1 MSEIMNKKQDYILR
15 GARVVDPSRGID
27 QKMDIGVKAG
37 KIIRPE
43 KLGKPEIIDLKGLVV
58 APGFIDLHVHLRQ
71 PGETDKETIRT
82 GTSAAAA
89 GGFTTII
96 AMPNTHPAADN
107 PGAIEYIR
115 RHTECEAVV
124 KVLPCGTITKG
135 REGKEMT
142 GIGSLKRT
150 GIVAIS
156 DDGDCV
162 QNHELMRHVLEYSRT
177 FKLPILDHCEDKI
190 LAGNGVMHEGYW
202 STVLGLCG
210 IPAAAEEL
218 MVARDII
225 LAEMTD
231 WKIHIQHVSTAGSV
245 RMIQDAQKRNIPV
258 SAEVTPHHLILTD
271 ETVKSFDANY
281 KINPPLRSEEHRK
294 ALIKGLKN
302 GTITVIASDH
312 APHTETEKLVE
323 FDYAPFGI
331 IGLETAV
338 PLCITELYHKKV
350 LSLPDIVSK
359 FTTGPANVLGL
370 DIGSLKEGQDADIT
384 IFDPYIK
391 HVINADKFFSK
402 SRNTPFDGWKVQGKI
417 MATIV
422 NGSFIYSVIENHS
435 GVINR

>member
-1 MSEIMNKKQDYILR
+1 MNKKQDYILR
-15 GARVVDPSRGID
+15 GGRVVDPSRGID
-27 QKMDIGVKAG
+27 QKMDIGIKAG

-43 KLGKPEIIDLKGLVV
+43 KLDKPEIVDLKGLVV

-96 AMPNTHPAADN
+96 AMPNTNPTADN

-115 RHTECEAVV
+115 RHTECEGVV

-142 GIGSLKRT
+142 GIGSLKRS
-150 GIVAIS
+150 GIAAIS

-162 QNHELMRHVLEYSRT
+162 QNHELMRHVLEYSKT

-202 STVLGLCG
+202 STVLGLRG

-231 WKIHIQHVSTAGSV
+231 WKIHIQHLSTAGSV
-245 RMIQDAQKRNIPV
+245 RMIQAAQKRNIPV

-281 KINPPLRSEEHRK
+281 KTNPPLRSEEHRK

-338 PLCITELYHKKV
+338 SLCITELYHKKV
-350 LSLPDIVSK
+350 LSLSELVSK

-370 DIGSLKEGQDADIT
+370 DIGSLKEGRDADIT

-391 HVINADKFFSK
+391 HNINADNFFSK
-402 SRNTPFDGWKVQGKI
+402 SRNTPFNGWNAQGKI

-422 NGSFIYSVIENHS
+422 NGSFIYSVIKNHP
-435 GVINR
+435 GEINT